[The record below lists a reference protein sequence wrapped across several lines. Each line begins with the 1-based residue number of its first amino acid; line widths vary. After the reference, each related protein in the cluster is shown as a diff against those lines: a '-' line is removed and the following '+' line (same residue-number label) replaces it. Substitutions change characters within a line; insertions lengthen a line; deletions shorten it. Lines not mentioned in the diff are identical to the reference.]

1 MNRTVAFYSDVA
13 RAINGYHMTDNPKTK
28 EVNENIIKNLEALL
42 PVNEFIEARKIDIQ
56 RSTGQRLVILVRYKN
71 VHEYKSYNSIT
82 GHQLIITP
90 CLMNGFNIRL
100 TGLDRRG
107 SKEKIEKLFTNFIE

>member
-1 MNRTVAFYSDVA
+1 MKKELWLYSDIA
-13 RAINGYHMTDNPKTK
+13 RAVNGYHMTDNPKTK
-28 EVNENIIKNLEALL
+28 EANEIILKNLEALL
-42 PVNEFIEARKIDIQ
+42 PVNEFIETRKIDIQ
-56 RSTGQRLVILVRYKN
+56 KSTCQRLVILVRYKN
-71 VHEYKSYNSIT
+71 VHEYKNYNSIT

-90 CLMNGFNIRL
+90 SLIDGFNIRI